1 METSGAMASCP
12 SSFSTFLLLISQR
25 NRAKGGSSSLDLE
38 GHTTRRASASQP
50 RASSVASM
58 R

>member
-1 METSGAMASCP
+1 MASCP

-25 NRAKGGSSSLDLE
+25 NMAKGGSSSLDLE
-38 GHTTRRASASQP
+38 GHTTRRASANQP